1 MERDFYHGQ
10 LSINRDSKSPFWMVT
25 FKGRDGRVRRRSTKV
40 PVGGGLFEGERISAK
55 LAERLAYQ
63 RGVQLALAE
72 EKSYESYNN
81 MSVRELFDQML
92 AGKLGRVSEA
102 TYKNARTDYAQ
113 FCSWLGSRAQAPARL
128 LSRADVKAWVAA
140 RRQQVRAK
148 TVGKALSAI
157 RAAFAWALDAEI
169 IPRNPCLGV
178 RIPPD
183 SRDEKVVHEAFTL
196 EEVRLLLDKLP
207 DEWASAVRCC
217 IETYGQRLGD
227 VLALRWDQFDWENRV
242 VRLVTGKTGRAL
254 CQPMRDSFFSWAR
267 ARFAAAQEKGEAF
280 LHPRLRLLGSPSV
293 EFTQLVRL
301 HGIGIVGQ
309 GCGGSRKRWHSKTFH
324 SLRATV
330 ATMLQ
335 VSGVSQGL
343 AMELVGH
350 ESAQVH
356 AAYIRPSL
364 EQARAAAAALPV
376 L

>member
-1 MERDFYHGQ
+1 MKQDFYQGQ
-10 LSINRDSKSPFWMVT
+10 LSINKEKASPFWMVT
-25 FKGRDGRVRRRSTKV
+25 FKGADGRVRRRSTKV

-72 EKSYESYNN
+72 QREYESHNN

-92 AGKLGRVSEA
+92 AGKLGRVSVA

-113 FCSWLGSRAQAPARL
+113 FCSWLGGRAQAPARL

-140 RRQQVRAK
+140 RRLQVRAK

-157 RAAFAWALDAEI
+157 RAAFAWALDAEVV
-169 IPRNPCLGV
+169 PRNPCLGV

-196 EEVRLLLDKLP
+196 EEVRLLLVKLP
-207 DEWASAVRCC
+207 DEWSSAVRCC

-227 VLALRWDQFDWENRV
+227 VLNLRWDQFDWENRV
-242 VRLVTGKTGRAL
+242 VRMVTGKTGRVL
-254 CQPMRDSFFSWAR
+254 CQPMRESFFTWAR
-267 ARFAAAQEKGEAF
+267 GRYESAREAGDVF
-280 LHPRLRLLGSPSV
+280 LHPRLRLMSSPSV
-293 EFTQLVRL
+293 EFTQLVRA
-301 HGIGIVGQ
+301 HGIGIVGR
-309 GCGGSRKRWHSKTFH
+309 GCGGSRKCWHSKTFH

-356 AAYIRPSL
+356 AAYIRPTL
-364 EQARAAAAALPV
+364 EQARAAAEALPEI
-376 L
+376 